1 MIMVL
6 LDELANL
13 RFLRHFA
20 PDHLRQIASIARL
33 QEFQPED
40 VIFYEGEAARD
51 VYLVLEGDVALEMN
65 VPDRGVFRVHTVG
78 AGELLGWSPVLGS
91 GGMTATARALTRCRL
106 AALDAAKIRALS
118 EQAPQFGVDFFRR
131 TAAALAERLRATRLH
146 LPGAL
151 HHQAVAVREG
161 SD

>member
-1 MIMVL
+1 MVAL
-6 LDELANL
+6 LDELSKL

-20 PDHLRQIASIARL
+20 PDHLRQVASIAQV
-33 QEFQPED
+33 QEFPPD
-40 VIFYEGEAARD
+40 AVIFYEGEAARH

-65 VPDRGVFRVHTVG
+65 VPDRGVFRVHEVG

-91 GGMTATARALTRCRL
+91 GAMTATARALTRCRL
-106 AALDAAKIRALS
+106 AALDAARIQALS
-118 EQAPQFGVDFFRR
+118 EQAPRFGTEFFRR

-146 LPGAL
+146 LPGAR
-151 HHQAVAVREG
+151 HHQMVAAREG

>member
-1 MIMVL
+1 VFL
-6 LDELANL
+6 FNELENL
-13 RFLRHFA
+13 SFLRHLA
-20 PDHLRQIASIARL
+20 PDHLRQIASIANLR
-33 QEFQPED
+33 EFPPEA
-40 VIFYEGEAARD
+40 VIFSEGEAARH
-51 VYLVLEGDVALEMN
+51 VYLVLKGDVALEMN

-91 GGMTATARALTRCRL
+91 GAMTATARALTPCRL
-106 AALDAAKIRALS
+106 AALDAARIQALC
-118 EQAPQFGVDFFRR
+118 EHAPRFGVEFFRR